1 MPEPIAAVA
10 SISVNA
16 SPEKSRA
23 AALALDPVKV
33 VRARGLIPGVK
44 AVSGQTGAWSAQGQ
58 TRTLTLTDGA
68 TAEETLVALEPG
80 GYRYRIGN
88 FTGPFARLV
97 KEAHARFETAPRGD
111 GSILTW
117 TYEFHAKGGLSAA
130 ILSFLVDSQWNA
142 YMDAA
147 LARLKDGI
155 ERA

>member
-1 MPEPIAAVA
+1 MSDPIAAAA

-16 SPEKSRA
+16 SPEKTRA
-23 AALALDPVKV
+23 AALALDPVKI

-44 AVSGQTGAWSAQGQ
+44 AVSGQTGAWSAEGQ
-58 TRTLTLTDGA
+58 TRRLTLTDGA
-68 TAEETLVALEPG
+68 TAVETLVALEPQ
-80 GYRYRIGN
+80 GYRYRIGE

-97 KEAHARFETAPRGD
+97 KEATARFEVTPRGE
-111 GSILTW
+111 GSIVSW
-117 TYEFHAKGGLSAA
+117 TYEFHARGGLSAA

-147 LARLKDGI
+147 LERLKDEI

>member
-16 SPEKSRA
+16 SPQKTRA
-23 AALALDPVKV
+23 AALALDPVKT

-80 GYRYRIGN
+80 GYRYRIAK

-97 KEAHARFETAPRGD
+97 KEAQARFEVAPRGD
-111 GSILTW
+111 GSNLTW
-117 TYEFHAKGGLSAA
+117 TYEFHARGALSAA

-147 LARLKDGI
+147 LERLKDEI